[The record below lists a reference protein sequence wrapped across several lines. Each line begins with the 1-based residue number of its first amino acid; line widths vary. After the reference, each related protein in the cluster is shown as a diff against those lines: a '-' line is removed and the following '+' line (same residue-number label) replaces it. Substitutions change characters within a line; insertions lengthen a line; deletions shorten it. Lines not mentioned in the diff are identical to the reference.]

1 LRKLAIQRR
10 RQPRFCRFWIVT
22 RARHRKNPPVP
33 KNRNGKPAFPRAR
46 PQFVLPLIAAA
57 ACGLAGCRSGHSHL
71 ENKQVIPLTLPA
83 TPEPAPIAITNTP
96 PPVEQ
101 PVPPVVEQP
110 PAVPDNTTVPAF
122 VDTWLPLDQ
131 WCDAVGVARPRLI
144 HENAS
149 RTYVLPTASG
159 PATLT
164 AGSRVS
170 QWDGIHFWLGHAPR
184 LANQQLV
191 IHAADAQKSLLPLLT
206 LHSAIAGPNRCVVI
220 DPGHGGRSVGTKNVA
235 TGLHEKDYTLD
246 WALRL
251 KNILATN
258 GWKVV
263 LTRSNDTD
271 VALSNR
277 VAMAEQAQASLFIS
291 LHFNSGDSNPGR
303 QGIETYCL
311 TPVGLPSSLARDEA
325 DEKSNLNAVF
335 PNHTY
340 DVGNLQ
346 YALKIHRRLIRQT
359 GLQDQGV
366 QRARFMAVL
375 KGQNRPAVLIEGG
388 YLSNPKEA
396 RLIADPKF
404 RQKLAAAVAQALME

>member
-1 LRKLAIQRR
+1 M
-10 RQPRFCRFWIVT
+10 P
-22 RARHRKNPPVP
+22 N
-33 KNRNGKPAFPRAR
+33 NRIGKPSFLQAR

-57 ACGLAGCRSGHSHL
+57 ACGLAGCRSGHSHADT
-71 ENKQVIPLTLPA
+71 KSVIPLTLP
-83 TPEPAPIAITNTP
+83 TPVEPAPATITNTP
-96 PPVEQ
+96 PPVEE
-101 PVPPVVEQP
+101 PIPPVVAQP
-110 PAVPDNTTVPAF
+110 PSTLNNTTVPAF
-122 VDTWLPLDQ
+122 VDTWLPLEQ
-131 WCDAVGVARPRLI
+131 WCDAIGVARPRLI

-149 RTYVLPTASG
+149 RTYVLPTPSG
-159 PATLT
+159 PITLT
-164 AGSRVS
+164 AGSRLS
-170 QWDGIHFWLGHAPR
+170 QWDGIHFWLGYAPR
-184 LANQQLV
+184 LTNQQMV

-206 LHSAIAGPNRCVVI
+206 LHTVSPDSQRCVVI

-251 KNILATN
+251 KNILTTN

-271 VALSNR
+271 VPLTNR
-277 VAMAEQAQASLFIS
+277 VAIAEQAQASLFIS
-291 LHFNSGDSNPGR
+291 LHFNSGDPNPGR

-311 TPVGLPSSLARDEA
+311 TPVGLPSSLTRDEV
-325 DEKSNLNAVF
+325 DEKSNLNSIF
-335 PNHTY
+335 PNHHY
-340 DVGNLQ
+340 ALGNLQ

-359 GLQDQGV
+359 GMKDQGV

-375 KGQNRPAVLIEGG
+375 KGQNRPAVLVEGG

-404 RQKLAAAVAQALME
+404 RQKLAAAVAQALSE